1 MYKTI
6 THDVQIIATPTF
18 SPDRS
23 EPEANRFF
31 WTYTIEIENLGAIRV
46 QLLERVW
53 RITDGNGRLETV
65 RGPGVVGETPD
76 SGARRQLSIYF
87 GLRPDDAFRP
97 DVGRLSHDR
106 RRWAEL

>member
-6 THDVQIIATPTF
+6 THDVQIVATPTF

-31 WTYTIEIENLGAIRV
+31 WTYTIEIENLGAIQV

-65 RGPGVVGETPD
+65 RGPGVVGETPILEPGGSFSID
-76 SGARRQLSIYF
+76 GKRPPRGSGLARL
-87 GLRPDDAFRP
+87 
-97 DVGRLSHDR
+97 
-106 RRWAEL
+106 